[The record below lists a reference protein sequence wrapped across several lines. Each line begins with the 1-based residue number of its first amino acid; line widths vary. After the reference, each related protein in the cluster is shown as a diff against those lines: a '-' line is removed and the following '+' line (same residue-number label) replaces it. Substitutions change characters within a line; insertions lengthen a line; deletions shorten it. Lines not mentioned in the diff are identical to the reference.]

1 MPLGE
6 AQNGARPARDWE
18 PPVSAR
24 SPPCALDGEHS
35 AAVALAQDEVLTP
48 CGPPV
53 SQAQPAARERGFRL
67 HGFPRPCSV
76 LPCFAPPGFAPPP
89 CFVPRP
95 CFALLPGSAPQHE
108 TEPRPLCF
116 ALLPGPPP
124 LHESAPPRFE
134 PHSNEPQPPYF
145 QPPGFRLPCFL
156 LSGFPLL
163 DSPASLQL
171 HANEPQQPCFR
182 WIVLQQPGSPPH
194 ASPRFAR
201 PLFVQPRFVQPRFS
215 LHSNEPLP
223 PCRVPPSQER
233 LHETALPRFE
243 PRPSSLQ

>member
-1 MPLGE
+1 MLFRSVEFRLRSRATPSPEDEEPDAVPLGE

-53 SQAQPAARERGFRL
+53 SQAQPAARERGF
-67 HGFPRPCSV
+67 PRPCSV
-76 LPCFAPPGFAPPP
+76 LPCFAPPGFAPL
-89 CFVPRP
+89 P
-95 CFALLPGSAPQHE
+95 CFALLRGSAPPHE
-108 TEPRPLCF
+108 TEPRPLYF
-116 ALLPGPPP
+116 VLLPGPAP
-124 LHESAPPRFE
+124 LHETAPRRFG
-134 PHSNEPQPPYF
+134 PHSNEPRQPYF
-145 QPPGFRLPCFL
+145 RQPGFP
-156 LSGFPLL
+156 PL

-194 ASPRFAR
+194 ASPR
-201 PLFVQPRFVQPRFS
+201 
-215 LHSNEPLP
+215 
-223 PCRVPPSQER
+223 
-233 LHETALPRFE
+233 
-243 PRPSSLQ
+243 